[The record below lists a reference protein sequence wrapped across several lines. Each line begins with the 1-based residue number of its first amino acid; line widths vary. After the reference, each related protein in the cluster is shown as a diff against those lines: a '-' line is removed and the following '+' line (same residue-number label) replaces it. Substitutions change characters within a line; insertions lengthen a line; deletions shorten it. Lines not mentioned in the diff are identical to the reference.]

1 MPRIEIDLDG
11 EISETIRRIWRDNRQ
26 RMSEEVLRQLGWDR
40 LETFAAD
47 LLRLGFEVASED
59 PRKFILHM
67 RERKAPIFREPEDA
81 LAERRRREDESL
93 RGYA

>member
-67 RERKAPIFREPEDA
+67 RERKAPIFREPEEA

>member
-81 LAERRRREDESL
+81 VAARRRREDESL

>member
-1 MPRIEIDLDG
+1 MPKVEIEMDG
-11 EISETIRRIWRDNRQ
+11 ETAETIQRIWRENRR

-40 LETFAAD
+40 LETFAGD
-47 LLRLGFEVASED
+47 LLCLGFEVAAED

-67 RERKAPIFREPEDA
+67 RERKAPIFREPEEA